1 MSHVSDRR
9 IVPPLTVLLGGARAG
24 KSTFAERLAAAAGM
38 HVTYL
43 ATSPQIEGDVDLAA
57 RIARHRQE
65 RPSTWTTIEE
75 ELDLASAIA
84 AAPPGVVLVDCVTTW
99 VGNLV
104 HAGQED
110 AAVLAAADER
120 VYNVRHP
127 IPTDKVIDRYAML
140 VLCGRKHGLVC
151 SVTRLVH
158 FGPLPDDLR
167 RKMDACAEV
176 DAAMLAASQPGA
188 TLGEI

>member
-1 MSHVSDRR
+1 VTTVSHVSDRR

-84 AAPPGVVLVDCVTTW
+84 AAPPGVVVVDCVTTW

-110 AAVLAAADER
+110 AAVLAAADDAISAALGRDGPTIVVSNEVGLGIVPATELGR
-120 VYNVRHP
+120 VYR
-127 IPTDKVIDRYAML
+127 DL
-140 VLCGRKHGLVC
+140 LGRVNQRW
-151 SVTRLVH
+151 V
-158 FGPLPDDLR
+158 
-167 RKMDACAEV
+167 
-176 DAAMLAASQPGA
+176 AASDRALLIVAGRA
-188 TLGEI
+188 IALHDTDAVW